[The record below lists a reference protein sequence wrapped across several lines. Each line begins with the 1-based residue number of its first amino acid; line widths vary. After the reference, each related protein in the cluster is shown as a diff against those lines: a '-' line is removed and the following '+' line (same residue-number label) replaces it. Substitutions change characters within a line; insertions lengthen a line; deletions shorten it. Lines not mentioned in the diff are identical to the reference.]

1 MRPRRWSE
9 CGSRGRFRKPSPGGS
24 GPPLGRH
31 YDRSPRSAVNSG
43 QVATGNAQCAGSQE
57 TRELE
62 LSRCWMRPAR
72 RAPRWSAERRAVSA
86 ETAAAPEARTD
97 GNIRWRG
104 AAPRQC
110 AYRRS
115 ASLLLSGGIWKG
127 FRTVAWQN
135 SGASA
140 RRENENALSAPAKRG
155 RGTTRSVVEGAS
167 EMELRCRCR
176 RIVAARAPPTAL
188 CAVPPPRYRGA
199 GCWGS
204 VARTNFTNK
213 RNCSAHE
220 TRKDKIVRLAVAG

>member
-1 MRPRRWSE
+1 VRPRRWSE

-31 YDRSPRSAVNSG
+31 YDRSPRSAVDSG

-115 ASLLLSGGIWKG
+115 ASLRWEGLLERGLGKARARCASRERECFI
-127 FRTVAWQN
+127 RT
-135 SGASA
+135 
-140 RRENENALSAPAKRG
+140 REAGEGDHAKRG
-155 RGTTRSVVEGAS
+155 GG
-167 EMELRCRCR
+167 
-176 RIVAARAPPTAL
+176 
-188 CAVPPPRYRGA
+188 G
-199 GCWGS
+199 
-204 VARTNFTNK
+204 F
-213 RNCSAHE
+213 
-220 TRKDKIVRLAVAG
+220 

>member
-24 GPPLGRH
+24 GPPLDRH
-31 YDRSPRSAVNSG
+31 YDRSPRSAVDSG

-135 SGASA
+135 SGAV
-140 RRENENALSAPAKRG
+140 R
-155 RGTTRSVVEGAS
+155 
-167 EMELRCRCR
+167 
-176 RIVAARAPPTAL
+176 
-188 CAVPPPRYRGA
+188 
-199 GCWGS
+199 
-204 VARTNFTNK
+204 VARTRMLYPHPRSGGGGPREAWWRGLLRWSFVVVAEGSS
-213 RNCSAHE
+213 RPAPLPPRSARSPLPA
-220 TRKDKIVRLAVAG
+220 TAGRDVGGASRDESYEQTELQRA